1 MCTGGSNDLCESVSP
16 SCLSLLQSPLE
27 YITMAAISK
36 IFAVAVTYP
45 YQVVRARLQ
54 DQHNN
59 YSGIVDVIR
68 RTWRYE
74 SHHTHSV
81 KRSSISITEHLE
93 IRDQNKTTYKVT
105 VKKVNQL

>member
-1 MCTGGSNDLCESVSP
+1 MILFHGCESVSP
-16 SCLSLLQSPLE
+16 SRLSLLQSPLE
-27 YITMAAISK
+27 YIAMAAISK

-59 YSGIVDVIR
+59 YNGIVDVMR

-74 SHHTHSV
+74 SHDTLCQTL
-81 KRSSISITEHLE
+81 I
-93 IRDQNKTTYKVT
+93 
-105 VKKVNQL
+105 

>member
-1 MCTGGSNDLCESVSP
+1 MCTGGSHDLCESVSL

-59 YSGIVDVIR
+59 YCGIVDVIR

-74 SHHTHSV
+74 SHHTLF
-81 KRSSISITEHLE
+81 ITEHLE
-93 IRDQNKTTYKVT
+93 IKTMCKVT
-105 VKKVNQL
+105 VKQNDSYGFLHRSNFLE

>member
-1 MCTGGSNDLCESVSP
+1 MCTGHHGCESVSP

-74 SHHTHSV
+74 ITRHL
-81 KRSSISITEHLE
+81 ITEK
-93 IRDQNKTTYKVT
+93 N
-105 VKKVNQL
+105 NNM